1 MLIYLVRHGEIDTDR
16 QKRFIGQIDLPLT
29 GAGVRQAEKLRER
42 LAGITPA
49 GIYCSDLSR
58 SLLTAQIIAGARTLS
73 PVADIGLREICLGEW
88 EGRSFADMRQKHP
101 AEFAKRGANIAE
113 YMPPGG
119 ESFSAFSRRIM
130 TAFNRLV
137 SSVNGD
143 LLLVGHAGVNRVI
156 ISQLLGMPIH
166 NIFHICQ
173 DYGCLN
179 IICRNKDG
187 YRLKLLNSLE
197 HIDRSPGTDTLPALC
212 RLNISQRGNIV
223 EER

>member
-1 MLIYLVRHGEIDTDR
+1 MLIYLVRHGEIDTGR

-29 GAGVRQAEKLRER
+29 SAGVRQAEMLRDR
-42 LAGITPA
+42 LAGITLA

-58 SLLTAQIIAGARTLS
+58 SLLTAQIIAEVHSVS
-73 PVADIGLREICLGEW
+73 PVADIDLREICLGEW
-88 EGRSFADMRQKHP
+88 EGRSFADMRQKNP
-101 AEFAKRGANIAE
+101 AEFARRGADIAG
-113 YMPPGG
+113 YIPPGG
-119 ESFSAFSRRIM
+119 ESFSAFSCRIM

-137 SSVNGD
+137 NSVDGD

-156 ISQLLGMPIH
+156 ISQLLGMPLH

-179 IICRNKDG
+179 ILYRNNGG

-197 HIDRSPGTDTLPALC
+197 HIDRSLFC
-212 RLNISQRGNIV
+212 K
-223 EER
+223 